1 MQNTQNLFEKKLQD
15 YLTVYKVPIGP
26 DDLDPSLF
34 VYSAF
39 TKAPQFNPQIA
50 AQIIKDLEAFT
61 GEQPTRI
68 KQAFLVGKALVPGT
82 KSRTCPLNVLI
93 LLNKDLMDI
102 DIDGL
107 LAEELLNL
115 AKSLSGRLAIGT
127 THPINYSLTTRDIDP
142 SDYEGI
148 YDLSKGSW
156 YKIPN
161 GLRHA

>member
-1 MQNTQNLFEKKLQD
+1 MHNESSIFEKKLQD

-26 DDLDPSLF
+26 DDLDPILF
-34 VYSAF
+34 QYSAY
-39 TKAPQFNPQIA
+39 TKAPRFNPQIA

-61 GEQPTRI
+61 GEHPARI
-68 KQAFLVGKALVPGT
+68 KKAFLVGKALIPGN
-82 KSRTCPLNVLI
+82 KSRTCSLKVLI
-93 LLNKDLMDI
+93 VLNKDLMDI

-115 AKSLSGRLAIGT
+115 ARSLSGRLAIGT
-127 THPINYSLTTRDIDP
+127 THPIEYSLTTRDIDP
-142 SDYEGI
+142 QDHEGM
-148 YDLSKGSW
+148 YDLSNDSW